1 MPSSSNVCTY
11 SFAIEPEKLTPS
23 GTVNFSRIA
32 TPMLEVTLAS
42 APVTDLTVRVYAKI
56 FNVLTNQNGL
66 GGLLF
71 NSAL

>member
-1 MPSSSNVCTY
+1 
-11 SFAIEPEKLTPS
+11 
-23 GTVNFSRIA
+23 
-32 TPMLEVTLAS
+32 VTLAS
-42 APVTDLTVRVYAKI
+42 IPTTDLSVRVYAKI